1 MLNRLKAIVAKPPTS
16 NKKFHRNTED
26 VLKSLGR
33 KQKVEEENAFSFQRH
48 FVSSEEEEEE
58 EEEEEGGEGNK
69 TKATKRS
76 RRKIV
81 LQNGDVYEGKWN
93 ETSNVPVADETSTY
107 TWKNGDAFMGNC
119 TQILQGKK
127 RPDSGII
134 TYKKDGTIYEY
145 YRKGYGKLVRAD
157 GSSYIGNFNERGEF
171 SGFGKFTSAPQKTTK
186 DASASASR
194 EACAQH
200 EGLYREGKPNGPGQF
215 RFANGDMYQGEF
227 VDGFFHGWGTI
238 VFNEMGDRYDGEFSR
253 GAFNENGVY
262 TWKNGNCYVG
272 KWKNNKMHGPGAFSD
287 GEEVFILCEYNNGN
301 RIREEKKGEL
311 PEALKQ
317 HRKRMQ
323 DSLKQ
328 HNAQSI
334 KLQSSSSMKISK
346 MYKEF
351 GEANLFKKMFSS
363 RSQSVRRV
371 KAGGQTIFKGH
382 RSYELMTQLQL
393 GVVWSIS
400 YKNKTTAA
408 VLTADDNRNSMDE
421 NDTANE
427 DYKPLTVTD
436 FDTYLKVR
444 FPRIGSEITPPHSS
458 SDFKWKLY
466 SPEVFKRLRRDW
478 GVDESEFMLSICGEQ
493 ALKEMNSAG
502 KSGSIFF
509 ASTDE
514 RYIIKTMR
522 KVEMKALLKML
533 PKYYRHMQENED
545 SLLTKFF
552 GVFSVKPSQGK
563 KVRFIVMANLFCDSL
578 EIHDT
583 YDLKGSTLGRFT
595 SIETRMKA
603 NSLESTTE
611 SGVILKDLDL
621 GFKFRLEKSKRD
633 LFIRQVSL
641 DLKLLEE
648 LNIMDYSLLVGVHYT
663 NTKDRKSKT
672 GSMLS
677 DSQLSS
683 AGVDTEMPG
692 NHSHTETDGDYDDD
706 VSTLVKNRNNERT
719 SFESSDMYDIDDDDE
734 DAENGDESNPNRKK
748 SEYAWALNIYKQLSK
763 NFGAFETVAATSTKP
778 LVFKYINHGGRRNE
792 EKRPWKGADEQIAQV
807 VGDCVTQFSSNS
819 LPKQLAAVCVPGRSF
834 KSLSE
839 KDMKV
844 LHEEPSVRDAILNLG
859 IIDIL
864 QVYSAPKKLERGFK
878 GAVYKATSISVAA
891 PKAYAKRFKDFM
903 RNIFE

>member
-1 MLNRLKAIVAKPPTS
+1 MLNRRLKTIVAKPPTS
-16 NKKFHRNTED
+16 NKKFYQDTED

-33 KQKVEEENAFSFQRH
+33 KQQHEKEHHRRLVF
-48 FVSSEEEEEE
+48 EE
-58 EEEEEGGEGNK
+58 EEEEEGREK
-69 TKATKRS
+69 TLSSSSSFSET
-76 RRKIV
+76 RRKTV
-81 LQNGDVYEGKWN
+81 ALQNGDVYEGKWD
-93 ETSNVPVADETSTY
+93 ETSNLPVADETSTY
-107 TWKNGDAFMGNC
+107 TWKNGDTFTGNC
-119 TQILQGKK
+119 TQILQGEK
-127 RPDSGII
+127 RTDSGII
-134 TYKKDGTIYEY
+134 TYKDDGTVYEY

-157 GSSYIGNFNERGEF
+157 GSIYIGNFNERGEF
-171 SGFGKFTSAPQKTTK
+171 SGLGKFTSAANKTTK
-186 DASASASR
+186 KHDDSSPPHDMY
-194 EACAQH
+194 AQH

-238 VFNEMGDRYDGEFSR
+238 VFSETGDRYDGEFSR

-287 GEEVFILCEYNNGN
+287 GEEVFVLCEYINGK
-301 RIREEKKGEL
+301 RVREEKKGEL

-323 DSLKQ
+323 DSMKQ
-328 HNAQSI
+328 HNAQSM

-400 YKNKTTAA
+400 HKKKITTS
-408 VLTADDNRNSMDE
+408 LTAEDNMNNIDE
-421 NDTANE
+421 NDTTN
-427 DYKPLTVTD
+427 DDNKPLVVTD
-436 FDTYLKVR
+436 FDMYVKVQ

-466 SPEVFKRLRRDW
+466 SPNVFKSLRKFW

-509 ASTDE
+509 SSTDD

-533 PKYYRHMQENED
+533 PKYYRHIQENED

-552 GVFSVKPSQGK
+552 GVFSVKPNQGK

-583 YDLKGSTLGRFT
+583 YDLKGSTLGRST
-595 SIETRMKA
+595 SPEIRMKA
-603 NSLESTTE
+603 KSLGSTTE

-663 NTKDRKSKT
+663 NPKNRKSKT
-672 GSMLS
+672 GSMIL

-683 AGVDTEMPG
+683 GGADIETPQNMSFTELDVDHDEDILM
-692 NHSHTETDGDYDDD
+692 S
-706 VSTLVKNRNNERT
+706 VKKRNNERT
-719 SFESSDMYDIDDDDE
+719 SFESSEMNDIDDD
-734 DAENGDESNPNRKK
+734 ESNSHSKRG
-748 SEYAWALNIYKQLSK
+748 EYAWALNIYKQLSK

-807 VGDCVTQFSSNS
+807 VGDHVTQFSSNN

-839 KDMKV
+839 KDIKV
-844 LHEEPSVRDAILNLG
+844 LHVEPRVRDAILNVG

-864 QVYSAPKKLERGFK
+864 QMYSAPKRLERGFK
-878 GAVYKATSISVAA
+878 GAVYRATSISVAA
-891 PKAYAKRFKDFM
+891 PKSYAKRFKDFM